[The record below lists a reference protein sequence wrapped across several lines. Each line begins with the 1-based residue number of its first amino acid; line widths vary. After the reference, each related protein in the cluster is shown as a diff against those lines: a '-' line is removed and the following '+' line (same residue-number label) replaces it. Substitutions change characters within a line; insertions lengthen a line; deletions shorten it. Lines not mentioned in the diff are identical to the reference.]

1 MDDNGI
7 IEMYFA
13 RNEEAVRETASKY
26 GAYCATIA
34 RNILGNAQE
43 EEECVNDVY
52 FRAWSSIPPTRPRSL
67 RAYLARLTR
76 NAALNRIRSRNA
88 QKRGGGFEAASEELS
103 DIADAYS
110 VEEEFD
116 AAVLAE
122 LINKFLAALPRDK
135 RLVFMGRYWYFDS
148 VKNIAA
154 KTGFTQSK
162 VNMTLSRTRAE
173 LKEFLEKEDI
183 YL

>member
-1 MDDNGI
+1 MDDNVI

-13 RNEEAVRETASKY
+13 RSEEAVRETAAKY
-26 GAYCATIA
+26 GAYCTAIA
-34 RNILGNAQE
+34 LNILGNAQDG
-43 EEECVNDVY
+43 EECVNDVY
-52 FRAWSSIPPTRPRSL
+52 FKAWSSIPPTRPHSL
-67 RAYLARLTR
+67 RAYLVRLTR
-76 NAALNRIRSRNA
+76 NAALNRIQSRNT
-88 QKRGGGFEAASEELS
+88 QKRGGGLEAALEELS
-103 DIADAYS
+103 DIADAGS
-110 VEEEFD
+110 VEESFD

-148 VKNIAA
+148 VKDIAE

-162 VNMTLSRTRAE
+162 VKMTLSRTRAE